1 MCVLGVFSVWKRK
14 KTCREAG
21 EKGEFQ
27 RGKKK
32 KEEKVLPVCGVPGAI
47 YSLGR
52 VFRGGGPSR
61 ATGLKR
67 PQNEWIMTPLERS

>member
-1 MCVLGVFSVWKRK
+1 MCVWKRK
-14 KTCREAG
+14 KTCRKAGKKANFRG
-21 EKGEFQ
+21 EK
-27 RGKKK
+27 KKK
-32 KEEKVLPVCGVPGAI
+32 KEEKVLPVCGGLGAI
-47 YSLGR
+47 YSLGC

>member
-32 KEEKVLPVCGVPGAI
+32 KKKKKSFLFVGCLGLFIALGVFFEVAA
-47 YSLGR
+47 LQ
-52 VFRGGGPSR
+52 GPPASK
-61 ATGLKR
+61 GSKM
-67 PQNEWIMTPLERS
+67 NGS